1 MVWAGGEWQTAK
13 DPATNTSLSSVGAT
27 AGVRADLSD
36 LSIVVSAYTGKGIGH
51 VLGLGA
57 NSVSGGAT
65 PEGRPADGGYAQ
77 ATYKMGAKA
86 TLGLSYGVTRLK
98 GADDGAGG
106 DVTDALLSE
115 LQMFTGGVY
124 YQWTK
129 SLKLVGE
136 VSRERNDL
144 AGGAN
149 RTDVSGGFMLFF

>member
-1 MVWAGGEWQTAK
+1 M
-13 DPATNTSLSSVGAT
+13 
-27 AGVRADLSD
+27 
-36 LSIVVSAYTGKGIGH
+36 GK
-51 VLGLGA
+51 
-57 NSVSGGAT
+57 T
-65 PEGRPADGGYAQ
+65 
-77 ATYKMGAKA
+77 
-86 TLGLSYGVTRLK
+86 TLGVSYGVTRLK

-144 AGGAN
+144 SGGAN